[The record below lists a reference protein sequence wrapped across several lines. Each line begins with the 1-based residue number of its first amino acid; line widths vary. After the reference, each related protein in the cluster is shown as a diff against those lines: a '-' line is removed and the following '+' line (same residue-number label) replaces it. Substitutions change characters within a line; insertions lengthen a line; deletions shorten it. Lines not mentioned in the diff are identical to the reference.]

1 MKNKTEIV
9 NIFTRKTLGL
19 TLVLSAAALAFAQEK
34 AGVSGIIVNKKNQ
47 PVPYA
52 SVTFSN
58 KANKTLSDAVL
69 TDEKGQYTLQLM
81 PGDYDITV
89 EAIDY
94 KKSVVSKNIAKA
106 GNIGALSIE
115 AEPTSTVDGKTKEI
129 QGVVITAS
137 ATKAY
142 KVELDKKTYDPS
154 QDIVSKG
161 GNLQDVLTNVPS
173 VSVDTD
179 GTVSMRGNSNV
190 KFLINGK
197 PSSLLGIDDG
207 ANALQSIPAD
217 QIERIEVI
225 TNPSSKFEA
234 SGTAGILNIILKKDK
249 KMGFNGSVTGTLGY
263 LPRTNLNANL
273 NWRKGNWTWFLNG
286 GGGYQKNESTMKNTT
301 TRKDDIGSLASDA
314 FPFTQYSQQN
324 GKTTRESNTY
334 NVTAGFTHDFSDK
347 TSINFSGMIRSFDTD
362 QTGLNSYNERLYTTP
377 TSGVSN
383 VLRERNSYGNNTNL
397 ATQFDLGLDQ
407 KIGDN
412 GQLLSASASYQTN
425 KTDGINKI
433 DQRTFIE
440 NIVQPN
446 GNIINNV
453 STDSKTDTFIGK
465 IDYELPIGEK
475 SKLEAGARYDYNRN
489 TYNYFVDQK
498 LNDQP
503 TTTRFDFTSNT
514 VYSEKIL
521 GVYAQFK
528 SKIGEK
534 FAYQLGLRSETSKID
549 VNFQN
554 FDVNGNPA
562 NTPEVNK
569 NYTKFFPSAF
579 LSYDLAKNNQ
589 ILLNYSRRINRPRA
603 FSLIPFMSFDDDR
616 NYFRGNPNLNP
627 TYENSFELGYNL
639 SNKKITFNPTL
650 YFKKSEDEQN
660 RYQYVDQ
667 TGAVNTIPFNVGTET
682 NYGLDLN
689 GTYDPYSWWKIM
701 LSADLYGYKNTGS
714 YNLFPDN
721 PKTLNDFSGSGFSYR
736 IRFNNTF
743 KPTKN
748 LSLQIQSFYRAA
760 EKTAMNNRKA
770 MYGIDFGASQTIWKG
785 NGIIGFNIRDIFNTR
800 KMKNFSDNAQFTRE
814 MEMQWQ
820 PRQFAL
826 SFTYKFKQGEKID
839 AKPKI
844 KKDINSNTKG
854 DEEQGGPM

>member
-1 MKNKTEIV
+1 MNQTEII
-9 NIFTRKTLGL
+9 NIFTKKTLGL
-19 TLVLSAAALAFAQEK
+19 TFVLSAAAMAFAQEK
-34 AGVSGIIVNKKNQ
+34 APISGTIVNKNNQ

-52 SVTFSN
+52 SVTFTN
-58 KANKTLSDAVL
+58 KANKALSDAAL
-69 TDEKGQYTLQLM
+69 TDEKGLYKLDLA
-81 PGDYDITV
+81 PGNYDITV

-94 KKSVVSKNIAKA
+94 KKNILNKDIKGA
-106 GNIGALSIE
+106 GNIGALSLE
-115 AEPTSTVDGKTKEI
+115 AEATSSISTKTQEI
-129 QGVVITAS
+129 QGVVITAA

-179 GTVSMRGNSNV
+179 GTVSMRGNTNV

-273 NWRKGNWTWFLNG
+273 NWRKGNWTWYVNG
-286 GGGYQKNESTMKNTT
+286 GGGYQKNESTSKNLTI
-301 TRKDDIGSLASDA
+301 RKDDINSLSSSA
-314 FPFTQYSQQN
+314 FPFTQYSNQD
-324 GKTTRESNTY
+324 GKTKRESDNY

-347 TSINFSGMIRSFDTD
+347 TSINFSGMVRSFNTD
-362 QTGLNSYNERLYTTP
+362 QDALNTYNEIVYSVPATAN
-377 TSGVSN
+377 N
-383 VLRERNSYGNNTNL
+383 VLRERNSYGNNKNF
-397 ATQFDLGLDQ
+397 ATQFDFGLDQ

-412 GQLLSASASYQTN
+412 GQLLTASGSYQTN
-425 KTDGINKI
+425 KTDGIT
-433 DQRTFIE
+433 Q
-440 NIVQPN
+440 IVQKSYQNNIIQPT
-446 GNIINNV
+446 GNSINNV
-453 STDSKTDTFIGK
+453 TTSSGTDTFIGK
-465 IDYELPIGEK
+465 LDYELPIGDN
-475 SKLEAGARYDYNRN
+475 SKFEAGARYDYNKN
-489 TYNYFVDQK
+489 TYDYFVNQSDNGGS
-498 LNDQP
+498 LY
-503 TTTRFDFTSNT
+503 TRYDFTSNT
-514 VYSEKIL
+514 AYTENIL
-521 GVYAQFK
+521 GIYAQFK

-534 FAYQLGLRSETSKID
+534 FAYQVGLRSETSKID
-549 VNFQN
+549 IDFHN
-554 FDVNGNPA
+554 FDDQGNIKVS
-562 NTPEVNK
+562 PEVNK
-569 NYTKFFPSAF
+569 NYTKFFPSVF

-639 SNKKITFNPTL
+639 SNKKLTFNPTL

-660 RYQYVDQ
+660 RYQYADA
-667 TGAVNTIPFNVGTET
+667 TGAINTVPYNVGSET

-689 GTYDPYSWWKIM
+689 GTYDPFSWWKIM

-714 YNLFPDN
+714 FNLFPDN

-736 IRFNNTF
+736 LRFNNTF
-743 KPTKN
+743 KPTKT
-748 LSLQIQSFYRAA
+748 LSFQIQSSYRAA

-770 MYGIDFGASQTIWKG
+770 MYGIDLGASQTIWKG
-785 NGIIGFNIRDIFNTR
+785 NGTIGFNIRDVFNTR
-800 KMKNFSDNAQFTRE
+800 KMKNFTDNAQFTRE

-826 SFTYKFKQGEKID
+826 SFTYRFKQGEKID
-839 AKPKI
+839 TKPKP
-844 KKDINSNTKG
+844 KKDINSNTGG
-854 DEEQGGPM
+854 DDDQGGPM